1 MSGRA
6 AWRRRHFLGAAGA
19 AALGLPWLRNFAYAA
34 DEPGRRLVIVYSP
47 NESIDR
53 EFWGVAG
60 SGANVA
66 LPAELPTFLS
76 PLDPFVS
83 RLCLLADLRDVFADG
98 HNAIHNALTGVAK
111 IGPNNS
117 SWAGGISVDQHIAAS
132 LGVDAL
138 TLGAKCGAKNGKGRM
153 SYLGAN
159 QPVDPIE
166 NPTQAF
172 DWLFGDFSL
181 DPAELE
187 AKRARRRSILDR
199 AAGDLERF
207 TQRVAA
213 HERPKLEAHLDF
225 VRELELEIDKDVSAA
240 CDPSAPDGIADPS
253 ANAAFPEVVRRQMD
267 VLVQALA
274 CDVTPVATL
283 QLTRAGGNITPLWPA
298 EGIEIAVGEH
308 NIAHEYYLNKDNPLY
323 VNRRVELE
331 TWYARQLAYLLE
343 RLEAVPGEA
352 GGTLLDETVVVW
364 VKELSHRHTSN
375 PMLYI
380 LAGAPEVI
388 PAGRFVSFPN
398 RPHND
403 LLLSLCHAMG
413 VHDETFGDP
422 SVTTGPLFG

>member
-1 MSGRA
+1 MS
-6 AWRRRHFLGAAGA
+6 RRRAWGRRQFLGAAGA
-19 AALGLPWLRNFAYAA
+19 TALGLPWLRNFAHAA
-34 DEPGRRLVIVYSP
+34 DEPPRRLVVVYSP

-53 EFWGVAG
+53 EFWALGS
-60 SGANVA
+60 SGADVA
-66 LPAELPTFLS
+66 LPASLPSFLG

-83 RLCLLADLRDVFADG
+83 RLCLLADIRDEFADG

-138 TLGAKCGAKNGKGRM
+138 TLGAKCGAKNGKGRL

-172 DWLFGDFSL
+172 DWLFTDFDL

-207 TQRVAA
+207 TQQVPT
-213 HERPKLEAHLDF
+213 HERPKLEAHLAF
-225 VRELELEIDKDVSAA
+225 VRELELKIDADVSAS
-240 CDPSAPDGIADPS
+240 CEPTEPGVIVDPSQNES
-253 ANAAFPEVVRRQMD
+253 FPEVVRRQMD
-267 VLVQALA
+267 VMVQALA

-298 EGIEIAVGEH
+298 ENIEISVGEH

-323 VNRRVELE
+323 VNRRVDLE
-331 TWYARQLAYLLE
+331 TWYARQFAYLLE
-343 RLEAVPGEA
+343 KLDAVPGGG
-352 GGTLLDETVVVW
+352 GGTLLDETLVVW
-364 VKELSHRHTSN
+364 VKELAQRHASN
-375 PMLYI
+375 PMLYV
-380 LAGAPEVI
+380 LAGAPTSI
-388 PAGRFVSFPN
+388 PAGRFVSYPG

-403 LLLSLCHAMG
+403 LLLSLCHYMG

-422 SVTTGPLFG
+422 SVTTGPLLT